1 VQFASARI
9 ITDDVDRAVAFYE
22 RLLGQQPERPAPVF
36 AAFRSPAGT
45 LAIGHPSTVPVPGFA
60 ASHDGVLVEFQEE
73 GPAAV
78 DAVHDRVRDTAEVVQ
93 PPTDMP
99 WGNRSLLL
107 RDPDGVLVNVY
118 AALR

>member
-1 VQFASARI
+1 MQFASARI
-9 ITDDVDRAVAFYE
+9 ITDDVDLAVAFYE
-22 RLLGQQPERPAPVF
+22 RLLGQAPERPAQVF
-36 AAFRSPAGT
+36 AAFRSPSGT

-78 DAVHDRVRDTAEVVQ
+78 DAVHERVRDSVEVVQ
-93 PPTDMP
+93 PPADMP

-118 AALR
+118 ASLR

>member
-1 VQFASARI
+1 MQFASARI
-9 ITDDVDRAVAFYE
+9 ITDDVDRAVEFYE
-22 RLLGQQPERPAPVF
+22 RLLGQQAERPAPVF
-36 AAFRSPAGT
+36 AAFRGPSGT
-45 LAIGHPSTVPVPGFA
+45 LAIGHTRTVPVEGFG

-73 GPAAV
+73 GPEAV
-78 DAVHDRVRDTAEVVQ
+78 DAVHERVSGQAEVVQ

>member
-22 RLLGQQPERPAPVF
+22 RLLGQQAERPAPVF
-36 AAFRSPAGT
+36 AAFRGSSGT
-45 LAIGHPSTVPVPGFA
+45 LAIGHTRTVPVPGFG

-78 DAVHDRVRDTAEVVQ
+78 DAVHERVRDVVEVVQ

-118 AALR
+118 AALG

>member
-9 ITDDVDRAVAFYE
+9 ITTDVDRAVAFYE
-22 RLLGQQPERPAPVF
+22 RLLDTPPQRLAPVF
-36 AAFRSPAGT
+36 VAFRSPTGT
-45 LAIGHPSTVPVPGFA
+45 LAIGHTSTVPVDGFA
-60 ASHDGVLVEFQEE
+60 ASHDGTLVEFLAESPE
-73 GPAAV
+73 AV
-78 DAVHDRVRDTAEVVQ
+78 DAIHAQASTWAEVAM

-118 AALR
+118 APLG